1 MALNL
6 ARRLRTDS
14 GAAVLLLSVTLFAL
28 LWANSPFSEAYT
40 HLWEIPINV
49 DIGDLAFD
57 MDLHHWVNDG
67 LMVVFFFVVGLEVR
81 QELTIGSLR
90 RRSQRLVPLV
100 AGTAGVV
107 VPALIYLAIA
117 GGTAPHGWG
126 AVVGTDTAFLLG
138 VLALVGPAMSN
149 QLKVFLLTLSVVD
162 DFLAVTIIGVVYSE
176 DVRITP
182 LLVAGA
188 CLAALWLLGRMR
200 EWRSTPYLLV
210 VVVLWGAT
218 VQAGIHPSIAGM
230 LAGLLVPAALTQRS
244 DVVRTKDLYRAYWQ
258 SPSAGVA
265 REVHLGLSRSISVN
279 QRLHEVLN
287 TPVNVVVVP
296 LFALANAGI
305 DLRGGALGEALGS
318 SITWGVVAGLVLG
331 KLVGISLGT
340 WAAVRAGLGTLPD
353 GVGPGSVL
361 GGAAL
366 CGIGF
371 TVSLLVIDLAFD
383 DEAQVQAATVGV
395 LLSLVLAS
403 LVAWALFRLARVRW
417 GEESADLPMALDPPV
432 DTRHDHLR
440 GDPEAPH
447 TIVEYLDFEC
457 PFCMRAT
464 GMWRELQAE
473 LDGRVRYVV
482 RHLPLDDVHPHARL
496 AAVAA
501 EAAARQG
508 RFWEMH
514 DVLFENQ
521 TALEAEDLRAY
532 AASLG
537 LDAEQFEADLADD
550 ALHARV
556 ADHAESARASGAQG
570 TPTFFLDGVRHQG
583 PHDAA
588 TLIAAIEAL
597 EAAEPDEAR

>member
-1 MALNL
+1 MALKI
-6 ARRLRTDS
+6 AQRLRTDT

-28 LWANSPFSEAYT
+28 LWANSPFSASYT
-40 HLWEIPINV
+40 ALWEIPIQV
-49 DIGDLAFD
+49 DLGDLAFD

-67 LMVVFFFVVGLEVR
+67 LMVLFFFVVGLEVR

-117 GGTAPHGWG
+117 GSAAPQGWG

-138 VLALVGPAMSN
+138 VLALVGPRMSN
-149 QLKVFLLTLSVVD
+149 QLRVFLLTLSVVD
-162 DFLAVTIIGVVYSE
+162 DFLAVSIIGVVYSE
-176 DVRITP
+176 DVQVGP
-182 LLVAGA
+182 LLLAGA
-188 CLAALWLLGRMR
+188 CLVALWLLGRMR
-200 EWRSTPYLLV
+200 EWRSTPYVLV

-218 VQAGIHPSIAGM
+218 MQAGIHPSIAGM
-230 LAGLLVPAALTQRS
+230 LAGLLVPAALTKRA
-244 DVVRTKDLYRAYWQ
+244 DVVRTKNLYRAYWQ
-258 SPSAGVA
+258 SPSAAVA
-265 REVHLGLSRSISVN
+265 RDVQLGLSRSISVN
-279 QRLHEVLN
+279 HRLHEVLN

-305 DLRGGALGEALGS
+305 DLRGGALGEALVS
-318 SITWGVVAGLVLG
+318 SITWGVVAGLVVG

-340 WAAVRAGLGTLPD
+340 WVAVRLGLGTLPD

-366 CGIGF
+366 SGIGF
-371 TVSLLVIDLAFD
+371 TVSLLVIGLAFD
-383 DEAQVQAATVGV
+383 DESQVQAATVGV
-395 LLSLVLAS
+395 LLALVLAS
-403 LVAWALFRLARVRW
+403 LLGWVLFRLARVRW
-417 GEESADLPMALDPPV
+417 GEESADLPTTLDPAV
-432 DTRHDHLR
+432 DLRHDHYR
-440 GDPEAPH
+440 GNPDAPH

-457 PFCMRAT
+457 PFCARAT
-464 GMWRELQAE
+464 GMWRDLRDA

-508 RFWEMH
+508 QFWEMH
-514 DVLFENQ
+514 DLLFANQ
-521 TALEAEDLRAY
+521 TALEAEDLRGY
-532 AASLG
+532 ADELG
-537 LDAEQFEADLADD
+537 LDPEQFDADLADE

-570 TPTFFLDGVRHQG
+570 TPTFFLDGTRHRG

-588 TLIAAIEAL
+588 TLIAAIEEL
-597 EAAEPDEAR
+597 EAADRPGS